1 MCLLLSLIFLG
12 PRAAIIV
19 YWIGWPARWEAAFDT
34 FIVPFIGFLLLPYA
48 TLCYVLVAPGGVE
61 GFDYVLLGLGVV
73 LDIVSLG
80 GSFGGYR
87 QRSQVSASSS
97 M

>member
-19 YWIGWPARWEAAFDT
+19 YWLGWPARWEAAFDT
-34 FIVPFIGFLLLPYA
+34 FIVPFIGFLVLPYA
-48 TLCYVLVAPGGVE
+48 TLCYVLVAPGGVK
-61 GFDYVLLGLGVV
+61 GFDYVLLALGVV
-73 LDIVSLG
+73 LDVVSLG
-80 GSFGGYR
+80 GSFGLR

-97 M
+97 I